1 MAAPTTAPRKC
12 GTGVR
17 VPRRIRSAFD
27 DFWILVFFAN
37 HPPPIMPLTEKHT
50 RIHAPLPCLGSEDSL
65 PRLPAAFHDYLLPT
79 PSPSLRL
86 LRESPETPRHEVG
99 CGANTIACSLYRR
112 SLARGQNALTVYFVD
127 AAPPLSAGLPGS
139 NFGSGPARPCPSYL
153 PNGPRSSYSLVEVV
167 KPLAWKLV

>member
-1 MAAPTTAPRKC
+1 
-12 GTGVR
+12 
-17 VPRRIRSAFD
+17 
-27 DFWILVFFAN
+27 
-37 HPPPIMPLTEKHT
+37 MPLTEKHT

-65 PRLPAAFHDYLLPT
+65 PRLPAPSHDYLLPPMTTCSLPRLPAAFHDYLLPT

-86 LRESPETPRHEVG
+86 LRERPETPRHEVG
-99 CGANTIACSLYRR
+99 CGANTIARSLYRR

-127 AAPPLSAGLPGS
+127 AAPHLGAGLPGS